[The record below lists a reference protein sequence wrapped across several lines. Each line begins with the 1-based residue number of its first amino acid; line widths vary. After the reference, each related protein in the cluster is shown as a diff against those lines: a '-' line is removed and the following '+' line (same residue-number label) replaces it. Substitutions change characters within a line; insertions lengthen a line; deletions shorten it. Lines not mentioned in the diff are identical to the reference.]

1 MPVLKNFWRRVTT
14 MKKLIALGM
23 AAVMC
28 LSMTAC
34 SVSVSNTSTT
44 AETTT
49 AAETK
54 EESSEAKE
62 ETTAAET
69 TAAETT
75 AAAGES
81 ELVATADYPTKPL
94 TMIIPY
100 GAGGTTDVW
109 GRKLAALLEKY
120 LGQPITVTNQGGAS
134 GSIGSQFVKEQ
145 PSDGYT
151 LLVCAETM
159 GTYRTMN
166 ICDLGYDDFTVISPL
181 VGDPKVLVV
190 GKDSKYNTLQELL
203 DDIKANPGKITM
215 SHSGPGGSGH
225 NQGLVL
231 KELGYDVA
239 MTSFDSGNDALIGV
253 IGGQVDFT
261 NPNISTLGG
270 YIESGDVKPLAVF
283 SSERMEAYPDIPAF
297 TETVPESEKYLNI
310 PYTLLSFVVNNDTPQ
325 EVVDV
330 LKAASEKVF
339 ADPEW
344 TDFVKANAADPV
356 FEKYTD
362 EESVQAFY
370 DNWKSVICW
379 LQYENGVAEK
389 SPEEFGIKKLGE

>member
-1 MPVLKNFWRRVTT
+1 
-14 MKKLIALGM
+14 MKKMIALTT
-23 AAVMC
+23 AAAMC
-28 LSMTAC
+28 LSLAAC
-34 SVSVSNTSTT
+34 SVSTSS
-44 AETTT
+44 
-49 AAETK
+49 K
-54 EESSEAKE
+54 

-69 TAAETT
+69 TVADKTETAEEDTT
-75 AAAGES
+75 AAAEATEAS
-81 ELVATADYPTKPL
+81 EAEGDLVATADYPTKPL

-100 GAGGTTDVW
+100 GAGGTTDTW
-109 GRKLAALLEKY
+109 GRKLAVLLEKY
-120 LGQPITVTNQGGAS
+120 LGQSITVTNQGGAS
-134 GSIGSQFVKEQ
+134 GSIGSQFVKDQ

-190 GKDSKYNTLQELL
+190 GKDSKYNTLDELL
-203 DDIKANPGKITM
+203 EDIKANPGKITM

-231 KELGYDVA
+231 KELGYEVA
-239 MTSFDSGNDALIGV
+239 MTSFDSGNDALLGV

-270 YIESGDVKPLAVF
+270 YIESGDVKALAVF

-297 TETVPESEKYLNI
+297 TETVPEAESYLNI
-310 PYTLLSFVVNNDTPQ
+310 PYTLLSFVVNKDTPQ

-330 LKAASEKVF
+330 LKAATEKVF

-344 TDFVKANAADPV
+344 TEFVKANAADPV

-362 EESVQAFY
+362 DASIQEFY
-370 DNWKSVICW
+370 DNWKSIICW

-389 SPEEFGIKKLGE
+389 SPEEFGIKKAGE

>member
-1 MPVLKNFWRRVTT
+1 
-14 MKKLIALGM
+14 MKKMIALTT
-23 AAVMC
+23 AAAMC
-28 LSMTAC
+28 LSLAAC
-34 SVSVSNTSTT
+34 SVSTSS
-44 AETTT
+44 
-49 AAETK
+49 K
-54 EESSEAKE
+54 

-69 TAAETT
+69 TVADKTETAEEDTT
-75 AAAGES
+75 AAAEATEAS
-81 ELVATADYPTKPL
+81 EAEGDLVAAADYPTKPL

-100 GAGGTTDVW
+100 GAGGTTDTW
-109 GRKLAALLEKY
+109 GRKLAVLLEKY
-120 LGQPITVTNQGGAS
+120 LGQSITVTNQGGAS
-134 GSIGSQFVKEQ
+134 GSIGSQFVKDQ

-190 GKDSKYNTLQELL
+190 GKDSKYNTLEELL
-203 DDIKANPGKITM
+203 EDIKANPGKITM

-231 KELGYDVA
+231 KELGYEVA
-239 MTSFDSGNDALIGV
+239 MTSFDSGNDALLGV

-270 YIESGDVKPLAVF
+270 YIESGDVKALAVF

-297 TETVPESEKYLNI
+297 TETVPEAESYLNI
-310 PYTLLSFVVNNDTPQ
+310 PYTLLSFVVNKDTPQ

-330 LKAASEKVF
+330 LKAATEKVF

-344 TDFVKANAADPV
+344 TEFVKANAADPV

-362 EESVQAFY
+362 DASIQEFY
-370 DNWKSVICW
+370 DNWKSIICW

-389 SPEEFGIKKLGE
+389 SPEEFGIKKAGE

>member
-1 MPVLKNFWRRVTT
+1 
-14 MKKLIALGM
+14 MKKMIALTT
-23 AAVMC
+23 AAAMC
-28 LSMTAC
+28 LSLAAC
-34 SVSVSNTSTT
+34 SVSTSS
-44 AETTT
+44 
-49 AAETK
+49 K
-54 EESSEAKE
+54 

-69 TAAETT
+69 TVADKTETAEEDTT
-75 AAAGES
+75 AAAEATEAS
-81 ELVATADYPTKPL
+81 EAEGDLVATADYPTKPL

-100 GAGGTTDVW
+100 GAGGTTDTW
-109 GRKLAALLEKY
+109 GRKLAVLLEKY
-120 LGQPITVTNQGGAS
+120 LGQSITVTNQGGAS
-134 GSIGSQFVKEQ
+134 GSIGSQFVKDQ

-166 ICDLGYDDFTVISPL
+166 ICDLGYDDFTVVSPL

-190 GKDSKYNTLQELL
+190 GKDSKYNTLDELL
-203 DDIKANPGKITM
+203 EDIKANPGKITM

-231 KELGYDVA
+231 KELGYEVA
-239 MTSFDSGNDALIGV
+239 MTSFDSGNDALLGV

-261 NPNISTLGG
+261 NSNISTLGG
-270 YIESGDVKPLAVF
+270 YIESGDVKALAVF

-297 TETVPESEKYLNI
+297 TETVPEAESYLNI
-310 PYTLLSFVVNNDTPQ
+310 PYTLLSFVVNKDTPQ

-330 LKAASEKVF
+330 LKAATEKVF

-344 TDFVKANAADPV
+344 TEFVKANAADPV

-362 EESVQAFY
+362 DASIQEFY
-370 DNWKSVICW
+370 DNWKSIICW

-389 SPEEFGIKKLGE
+389 SPEEFGIKKAGE

>member
-1 MPVLKNFWRRVTT
+1 
-14 MKKLIALGM
+14 MKKMIALGM
-23 AAVMC
+23 AAMMC

-34 SVSVSNTSTT
+34 SVSTSSKT
-44 AETTT
+44 ETT
-49 AAETK
+49 
-54 EESSEAKE
+54 
-62 ETTAAET
+62 
-69 TAAETT
+69 
-75 AAAGES
+75 
-81 ELVATADYPTKPL
+81 KPI

-100 GAGGTTDVW
+100 GAGGTTDTW
-109 GRKLAALLEKY
+109 GRKLAVLLEKY

-203 DDIKANPGKITM
+203 DAIKENPGKITM

-231 KELGYDVA
+231 KELGYEVA
-239 MTSFDSGNDALIGV
+239 MTSFDSGNDALLGV

-283 SSERMEAYPDIPAF
+283 SDKRMDAYPDIPAF
-297 TETVPESEKYLNI
+297 TETVPEAEKYLNI

-330 LKAASEKVF
+330 LKAA
-339 ADPEW
+339 
-344 TDFVKANAADPV
+344 FVKQNAADPV
-356 FEKYTD
+356 YD
-362 EESVQAFY
+362 EYKDDASIQAFY

-379 LQYENGVAEK
+379 LQYDNGVAEK
-389 SPEEFGIKKLGE
+389 SPEEFGIKRIGE

>member
-1 MPVLKNFWRRVTT
+1 
-14 MKKLIALGM
+14 MKKIIALGM

-34 SVSVSNTSTT
+34 SVSTSSKTTTTT
-44 AETTT
+44 AAAETT

-54 EESSEAKE
+54 EEATEAAAE

-69 TAAETT
+69 TAAE
-75 AAAGES
+75 S
-81 ELVATADYPTKPL
+81 EIVATADYPTKPL

-100 GAGGTTDVW
+100 AAGGTTDIW
-109 GRKLAALLEKY
+109 GRKLAAMLEKY
-120 LGQPITVTNQGGAS
+120 LGQSVTVTNQGGAS
-134 GSIGSQFVKEQ
+134 GSIGAQFVKEQ

-151 LLVCAETM
+151 IMVSAETL

-166 ICDLGYDDFTVISPL
+166 ICDLGYDDFTIISPI
-181 VGDPKVLVV
+181 VGDPKVIVV
-190 GKDSKYNTLQELL
+190 GKDSKYNTLEELL
-203 DDIKANPGKITM
+203 DDIKANPGKVTM
-215 SHSGPGGSGH
+215 AHSGPGGSGH

-239 MTSFDSGNDALIGV
+239 MTSFDSGNDSLLGV

-297 TETVPESEKYLNI
+297 TEVVPEAEPYLNI
-310 PYTLLSFVVNNDTPQ
+310 PYTLISFAVNNDTPQ
-325 EVVDV
+325 EAVDV
-330 LKAASEKVF
+330 LRAACDKIF

-344 TDFVKANAADPV
+344 NEFVVANAADPL

-362 EESVQAFY
+362 EESVNEFY
-370 DNWKSVICW
+370 NNWMSVVCW
-379 LQYENGVAEK
+379 MQYDNGVAEK
-389 SPEEFGIKKLGE
+389 SPEEFGIKRLGE

>member
-1 MPVLKNFWRRVTT
+1 
-14 MKKLIALGM
+14 MKKMIALTT
-23 AAVMC
+23 AAAMC
-28 LSMTAC
+28 LSLAAC
-34 SVSVSNTSTT
+34 SVSTSS
-44 AETTT
+44 
-49 AAETK
+49 K
-54 EESSEAKE
+54 

-69 TAAETT
+69 TVADKTETAEEDTT
-75 AAAGES
+75 AAAEATEAS
-81 ELVATADYPTKPL
+81 EAEGDLVATADYPTKPL

-100 GAGGTTDVW
+100 GAGGTTDTW
-109 GRKLAALLEKY
+109 GRKLAVLLEKY
-120 LGQPITVTNQGGAS
+120 LGQSITVTNQGGAS
-134 GSIGSQFVKEQ
+134 GSIGSQFVKDR

-190 GKDSKYNTLQELL
+190 GKDSKYNTLEELL
-203 DDIKANPGKITM
+203 EDIKANPGKITM

-231 KELGYDVA
+231 KELGYEVA
-239 MTSFDSGNDALIGV
+239 MTSFDSGNDALLGV

-270 YIESGDVKPLAVF
+270 YIESGDVKALAVF

-297 TETVPESEKYLNI
+297 TETVPEAESYLNI
-310 PYTLLSFVVNNDTPQ
+310 PYTLLSFVVNKDTPQ

-330 LKAASEKVF
+330 LKAATEKVF

-344 TDFVKANAADPV
+344 TEFVKANAADPV

-362 EESVQAFY
+362 DASIQEFY
-370 DNWKSVICW
+370 DNWKSIICW

-389 SPEEFGIKKLGE
+389 SPEEFGIKKAGE

>member
-1 MPVLKNFWRRVTT
+1 M
-14 MKKLIALGM
+14 IALTT
-23 AAVMC
+23 AAAMC
-28 LSMTAC
+28 LSLAAC
-34 SVSVSNTSTT
+34 SVSTSS
-44 AETTT
+44 
-49 AAETK
+49 K
-54 EESSEAKE
+54 

-69 TAAETT
+69 TVADKTETAEEDTT
-75 AAAGES
+75 AAAEATEAS
-81 ELVATADYPTKPL
+81 EAEGDLVAAADYPTKPL

-100 GAGGTTDVW
+100 GAGGTTDTW
-109 GRKLAALLEKY
+109 GRKLAVLLEKY
-120 LGQPITVTNQGGAS
+120 LGQSITVTNQGGAS
-134 GSIGSQFVKEQ
+134 GSIGSQFVKDQ

-190 GKDSKYNTLQELL
+190 GKDSKYNTLEELL
-203 DDIKANPGKITM
+203 EDIKANPGKITM

-231 KELGYDVA
+231 KELGYEVA
-239 MTSFDSGNDALIGV
+239 MTSFDSGNDALLGV

-270 YIESGDVKPLAVF
+270 YIESGDVKALAVF

-297 TETVPESEKYLNI
+297 TETVPEAESYLNI
-310 PYTLLSFVVNNDTPQ
+310 PYTLLSFVVNKDTPQ

-330 LKAASEKVF
+330 LKAATEKVF

-344 TDFVKANAADPV
+344 TEFVKANAADPV

-362 EESVQAFY
+362 DASIQEFY
-370 DNWKSVICW
+370 DNWKSIICW

-389 SPEEFGIKKLGE
+389 SPEEFGIKKAGE

>member
-1 MPVLKNFWRRVTT
+1 
-14 MKKLIALGM
+14 MKKMIALTT
-23 AAVMC
+23 AAAMC
-28 LSMTAC
+28 LSLAAC
-34 SVSVSNTSTT
+34 SVSTSS
-44 AETTT
+44 
-49 AAETK
+49 K
-54 EESSEAKE
+54 

-69 TAAETT
+69 TVADKTETAEEDTT
-75 AAAGES
+75 AAAEATEAS
-81 ELVATADYPTKPL
+81 EAEEDLVATADYPTKPL

-100 GAGGTTDVW
+100 GAGGTTDTW
-109 GRKLAALLEKY
+109 GRKLAVLLEKY
-120 LGQPITVTNQGGAS
+120 LGQSITVTNQGGAS
-134 GSIGSQFVKEQ
+134 GSIGSQFVKDQ

-166 ICDLGYDDFTVISPL
+166 ICDLGYDDFTVVSPL

-190 GKDSKYNTLQELL
+190 GKDSKYNTLEELL
-203 DDIKANPGKITM
+203 EDIKANPGKITM

-231 KELGYDVA
+231 KELGYEVA
-239 MTSFDSGNDALIGV
+239 MTSFDSGNDALLGV

-270 YIESGDVKPLAVF
+270 YIESGDVKALAVF

-297 TETVPESEKYLNI
+297 TETVPEEESYLNI
-310 PYTLLSFVVNNDTPQ
+310 PYTLLSFVVNKDTPQ

-330 LKAASEKVF
+330 LKAATEKVF

-344 TDFVKANAADPV
+344 TEFVKANAADPV

-362 EESVQAFY
+362 DASIQEFY
-370 DNWKSVICW
+370 DNWKSIICW

-389 SPEEFGIKKLGE
+389 SPEEFGIKKAGE